1 MKRAHTQYLN
11 NWLNQKDRKPLV
23 LRGARQVGKTW
34 LVRDFAQ
41 VCGKTLIEIN
51 FERSPELQS
60 LFESN
65 LPEDIL
71 INLAAVFK
79 QDIIPNETVLF
90 LDEIQ
95 AAPQLLAKLRWFAE
109 DMPELAII
117 AAGSLLEFVL
127 AEHAFS
133 MPVGRITYVHLEP
146 FTFEEFL
153 LANQG
158 ANLLAYIQQFNF
170 NKPIPQA
177 IHSQLMSLFKE
188 YLIIGGMPAV
198 VSSWVS
204 EKSLQRVQQIQ
215 HDIMATYRDDFAK
228 YHGRLPINRLEE
240 VIMSVPKM
248 LGQKFVYSRVNAT
261 AHSSAIRQALD
272 LLIKARVCTKVKGTA
287 ANGVPLEAEIKDN
300 YLKMIFLDI
309 GLCCSALGITLNQLL
324 PFDEINLINKGSLA
338 EQVVGQLLR
347 SIYPP
352 YIEPNLY
359 YWLREEKQ
367 SNAELD
373 YVIQFENKIIPV
385 EVKAGKTGTL
395 KSLQTYIKLKNSS
408 MAIRTNSDFP
418 SITYID
424 NCKLLSIPFYLIGQI
439 NRLLNLD

>member
-1 MKRAHTQYLN
+1 MKRAHTIYLN
-11 NWLNQKDRKPLV
+11 NWLIQKNRKPLV

-34 LVRDFAQ
+34 LIRDFAKGS
-41 VCGKTLIEIN
+41 GKTLLEIN

-65 LPEDIL
+65 SPEEIV
-71 INLAAVFK
+71 INLAAVFR
-79 QDIIPNETVLF
+79 QDIMPTETILF

-109 DMPELAII
+109 DMPELAVI

-127 AEHAFS
+127 AEHAFN

-146 FTFEEFL
+146 LTFEEFL
-153 LANQG
+153 LAHHG
-158 ANLLAYIQQFNF
+158 ANLLAYIQQFDF
-170 NKPIPQA
+170 SKPIPLA
-177 IHSQLMSLFKE
+177 IHSKLISLFKE

-198 VSSWVS
+198 VSSWLA

-215 HDIMATYRDDFAK
+215 HDIIATYRDDFAK
-228 YHGRLPINRLEE
+228 YHGRLPMNRLEE

-248 LGQKFVYSRVNAT
+248 LGQKFVYRRVNPT
-261 AHSSAIRQALD
+261 AHSSAIRQAVD

-309 GLCCSALGITLNQLL
+309 GLCCSVLGITLNQLL

-347 SIYPP
+347 SSYPP

-373 YVIQFENKIIPV
+373 YVMQFENNIIPV

-395 KSLQTYIKLKNSS
+395 KSLQTYIKSKNSP
-408 MAIRTNSDFP
+408 MAIRINSDFP
-418 SITYID
+418 SITHID
-424 NCKLLSIPFYLIGQI
+424 KCKLLSIPFYLTGQI
-439 NRLLNLD
+439 NRLLKL